1 VRLRKADLKA
11 RVNADYV
18 LRFDAGALTS
28 YAGLELVR
36 RYFRA
41 LDLANIIRR
50 QLRGRLP
57 GTDFGVTSLVLLLLT
72 LLITGGQ
79 RLQHLLHL
87 EGDPL
92 VLRLCG
98 LRRLPTP
105 RTVGRWLSKLTC
117 TKLDALLR
125 VNEEVVAR
133 AIERAGVSRL
143 TIDIDGTVVSTGLQ
157 VERARRGYNPHHR
170 KVPSYY
176 PITAYEAGS
185 GQLLRVRNRS
195 GNVHDGKASI
205 GFLHDLFAQIR
216 ETMTGIRAIEFRM
229 DGAFFRRDVID
240 LLQAKSAEYAIKVPF
255 YTWIGLKDL
264 IGANRVWDRVE
275 NGIDCFEED
284 IVLTQWDRC
293 LRVVIYRKRVGHKGP
308 KNYQLDLFDPSD
320 GHWEY
325 SAVVT
330 NKTLTGRNLWYYMCG
345 RGGHEKILGEL
356 KGGYAFDS
364 VPTMKYA
371 ANGAWQILS
380 VLAFN
385 LMRGMQAMTTAPTRE
400 IGRSR
405 SCGYVFE
412 TIHTIRYT
420 WLRRAGLV
428 ARPAGRAVLDVGTNE
443 TVRSRFEQIA
453 SQLAEAA

>member
-1 VRLRKADLKA
+1 MRLRKADLRA
-11 RVNADYV
+11 RVNADYA
-18 LRFDAGALTS
+18 LRFEARALTS

-36 RYFRA
+36 RYFRT
-41 LDLANIIRR
+41 LDLAAIIRR
-50 QLRGRLP
+50 HLNGRLP

-72 LLITGGQ
+72 LIITGGR
-79 RLQHLLHL
+79 RLRHLLYL

-98 LRRLPTP
+98 LRQLPSV
-105 RTVGRWLSKLTC
+105 RTVGRWLTKLTC
-117 TKLDALLR
+117 KKLDALRR

-133 AIERAGVSRL
+133 AIEQAKLARL
-143 TIDIDGTVVSTGLQ
+143 TIDVDGTVVSTGLQ

-185 GQLLRVRNRS
+185 GTILRVLNRS

-205 GFLHDLFAQIR
+205 GFLRDLFAQIR
-216 ETMTGIRAIEFRM
+216 ATLPRMRVIEFRM

-240 LLQAKSAEYAIKVPF
+240 LLEGKGAQYAIKVPF

-264 IGANRVWDRVE
+264 IRGCTWWQRVAD
-275 NGIDCFEED
+275 GIDCFEED
-284 IVLTQWDRC
+284 IVFEKWDLC
-293 LRVVIYRKRVGHKGP
+293 LRVVIYRKRVGHKSP

-330 NKTLTGRNLWYYMCG
+330 NKTLTGRNLWYYVCG
-345 RGGHEKILGEL
+345 RGCHEKILAEL

-385 LMRGMQAMTTAPTRE
+385 LMRSMQATTIAPMRD

-405 SCGYVFE
+405 SCGYIFE

-420 WLRRAGLV
+420 WLRRAGNV
-428 ARPAGRAVLDVGTNE
+428 ARPGGRAVLDVGNNE
-443 TVRSRFEQIA
+443 TVRHRFEQIA
-453 SQLAEAA
+453 ERLDEAA

>member
-1 VRLRKADLKA
+1 
-11 RVNADYV
+11 
-18 LRFDAGALTS
+18 
-28 YAGLELVR
+28 
-36 RYFRA
+36 
-41 LDLANIIRR
+41 
-50 QLRGRLP
+50 
-57 GTDFGVTSLVLLLLT
+57 
-72 LLITGGQ
+72 
-79 RLQHLLHL
+79 
-87 EGDPL
+87 

-98 LRRLPTP
+98 LRRLPSP

-125 VNEEVVAR
+125 VNEDVVAR
-133 AIERAGVSRL
+133 AIEQAGLSRL

-157 VERARRGYNPHHR
+157 VERAQRGYNPHHR

-185 GQLLRVRNRS
+185 GQILRVRNRS

-205 GFLHDLFAQIR
+205 GFLRDVFAQIR
-216 ETMTGIRAIEFRM
+216 ATLVGMRVVECRM

-240 LLQAKSAEYAIKVPF
+240 LLQANRAEYAIKVPF
-255 YTWIGLKDL
+255 YTWIGLKAL
-264 IGANRVWDRVE
+264 IRANRVWDRVE

-284 IVLTQWDRC
+284 LMLEQWDRC
-293 LRVVIYRKRVGHKGP
+293 LRVVIYRKRVGHQSP

-330 NKTLTGRNLWYYMCG
+330 NKTLTGPNLWYYMCG
-345 RGGHEKILGEL
+345 RGCHEKILAEL

-385 LMRGMQAMTTAPTRE
+385 LMRSMQATTTAATRD

-412 TIHTIRYT
+412 TIQTIRYT
-420 WLRRAGLV
+420 WLRRAGIV
-428 ARPAGRAVLDVGTNE
+428 ARPGGRAVLDVGRNE
-443 TVRSRFEQIA
+443 VVGERFKQIA
-453 SQLAEAA
+453 DQLAEAA

>member
-1 VRLRKADLKA
+1 VRLRKADLRA
-11 RVNADYV
+11 RVNGDYA
-18 LRFDAGALTS
+18 LRFEAGALTS

-36 RYFRA
+36 RYFRTLNVA
-41 LDLANIIRR
+41 GILRR
-50 QLRGRLP
+50 HVSGRLP

-72 LLITGGQ
+72 LIITGGQ

-92 VLRLCG
+92 ILRLCG

-105 RTVGRWLSKLTC
+105 RSVGRWLSKLTC
-117 TKLDALLR
+117 TKLEALQR

-133 AIERAGVSRL
+133 AIEHAGVSRL

-157 VERARRGYNPHHR
+157 VERAQRGYNPHHR

-185 GQLLRVRNRS
+185 GQILRVRNRS

-205 GFLHDLFAQIR
+205 GFLRDLFAQIR

-240 LLQAKSAEYAIKVPF
+240 LLGAKGAEYAIKVPF
-255 YTWIGLKDL
+255 YTWIGLKDR
-264 IGANRVWDRVE
+264 IRGNRVWDRVE
-275 NGIDCFEED
+275 NGIDCFEEE
-284 IVLTQWDRC
+284 IVLEQWGRC
-293 LRVVIYRKRVGHKGP
+293 LRVVIYRKRVGHESR

-345 RGGHEKILGEL
+345 RGCHEKILAEL

-385 LMRGMQAMTTAPTRE
+385 LMRGMQAITTAPTRE

-420 WLRRAGLV
+420 WLRRAGIV
-428 ARPAGRAVLDVGTNE
+428 SRPEGRAVLDVGTNE
-443 TVRSRFEQIA
+443 TVRRRFDHIA